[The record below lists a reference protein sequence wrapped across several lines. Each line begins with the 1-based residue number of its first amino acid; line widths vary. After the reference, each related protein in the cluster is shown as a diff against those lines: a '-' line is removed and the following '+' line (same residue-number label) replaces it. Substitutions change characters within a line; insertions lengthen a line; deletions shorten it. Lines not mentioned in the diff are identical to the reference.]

1 MSTTCVV
8 RSLELLSNLK
18 TRYQYA
24 PQVHLDE
31 SLSFKRLQHITAQCD
46 KAFRA
51 QCQLFD
57 EFRDIRYLSNTSGNA
72 TTLLYVARKY
82 GQIQQ
87 RVDKFSQLIADM
99 KVKELSDHYNDLFVE
114 FSSGMLTILKQDVE
128 IMVGAYIQRRKYD
141 IERWPTHIWDPIDVA
156 SEQLL
161 SAYHNGSK
169 M

>member
-31 SLSFKRLQHITAQCD
+31 SLSFKRLQHIAAHCD
-46 KAFRA
+46 KAFQA

-87 RVDKFSQLIADM
+87 RADKFCQLIADV
-99 KVKELSDHYNDLFVE
+99 KIKELSDHYSDLFVE
-114 FSSGMLTILKQDVE
+114 FSPGMLTILKYDVD
-128 IMVGAYIQRRKYD
+128 VLVSTYTQHRARD
-141 IERWPTHIWDPIDVA
+141 VERWPTHIWDPIDVA